1 MLKLDYNLVSWLDN
15 KLAALEL
22 IVTAKAKVEA
32 AAAAVSIEEPVVV
45 MVL

>member
-15 KLAALEL
+15 KLAALEPT
-22 IVTAKAKVEA
+22 VTAKAKVEA
-32 AAAAVSIEEPVVV
+32 AAAVSIEEPVVA

>member
-1 MLKLDYNLVSWLDN
+1 MLNLAYSLVSWLDN

-22 IVTAKAKVEA
+22 IVTAKVEA
-32 AAAAVSIEEPVVV
+32 VGAVAIEEPVIA

>member
-1 MLKLDYNLVSWLDN
+1 MLELAYNLVSWLDN

-22 IVTAKAKVEA
+22 IVTAKVEV
-32 AAAAVSIEEPVVV
+32 AAAAVAMEEPVVA